1 MKSVTISSGS
11 KGNCLYVKSEETA
24 LLVDIGLTCA
34 MLEEK
39 LKILSIDP
47 KSINAILVTHE
58 HSDHCKG
65 IGVFARKYKTK
76 IYMHTSGYPHIIKK
90 LGELPPEQIVSFS
103 GSDFF
108 IGDITVTSFEV
119 PHDSKFCVGY
129 SFLSQGKK
137 ISIATDIGKM
147 SRSILQKLEGS
158 DILYI
163 ESNHDENMLLNN
175 DKYSAALKNR
185 ILSPRGHL
193 CNKDCGLTLAYLVKT
208 GVKQA
213 ILCHLSEENN
223 TPLLAY
229 TTVKRVLKENGIIE
243 GQHVCV
249 DVAMQHEIG
258 TTFEVQ

>member
-1 MKSVTISSGS
+1 MKSVTIASGS
-11 KGNCLYVKSEETA
+11 KGNCLYIKGQDTA
-24 LLVDIGLTCA
+24 FLVDIGLTCSL
-34 MLEEK
+34 LEEK
-39 LKILSIDP
+39 LRLLQIEPSSI
-47 KSINAILVTHE
+47 SAILVTHE

-76 IYMHTSGYPHIIKK
+76 VYMHTSGYPHIIKK
-90 LGELPPEQIVSFS
+90 LGNLPESQIVCFTN
-103 GSDFF
+103 SDFF
-108 IGDITVTSFEV
+108 IGDITVTSFEL

-129 SFLSQGKK
+129 SFLCQGKK

-147 SRSILQKLEGS
+147 SKAIAQKLEGS

-175 DKYSAALKNR
+175 EKYSAALKNR

-193 CNKDCGLTLAYLVKT
+193 CNRDCGLTLAYLIKS

-229 TTVKRVLKENGIIE
+229 TTVKRVLKEHNIIE
-243 GQHVCV
+243 GVHICV

-258 TTFEVQ
+258 TVFEIQ